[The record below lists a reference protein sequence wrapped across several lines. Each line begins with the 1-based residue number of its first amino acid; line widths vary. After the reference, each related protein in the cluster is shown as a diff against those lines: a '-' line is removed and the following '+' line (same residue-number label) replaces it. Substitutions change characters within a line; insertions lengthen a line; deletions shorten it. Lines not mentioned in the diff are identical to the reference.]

1 MNMFLL
7 LAGCL
12 MILVGLIHS
21 FLGEKLIFSH
31 LRMGQVVPTHIGI
44 PLRERHI
51 RIIWATWHIVSILG
65 FGMAGLLFW
74 LALSSTSIENQQ
86 LIKNIIATPML
97 LSAMLVLWATKGR
110 HPGWV
115 GLSLVAIFIWVS

>member
-1 MNMFLL
+1 MNVFLL

-12 MILVGLIHS
+12 TILVGLVHS

-31 LRMGQVVPTHIGI
+31 LRRGQVVPTHIGT

-65 FGMAGLLFW
+65 IGMAGLLFW
-74 LALSSTSIENQQ
+74 LALPSSSIENVQ
-86 LIKNIIATPML
+86 LIKNIIAIPMF
-97 LSAMLVLWATKGR
+97 LSAMLVLWATEGR

-115 GLSLVAIFIWVS
+115 GLSLVAIFVWAS